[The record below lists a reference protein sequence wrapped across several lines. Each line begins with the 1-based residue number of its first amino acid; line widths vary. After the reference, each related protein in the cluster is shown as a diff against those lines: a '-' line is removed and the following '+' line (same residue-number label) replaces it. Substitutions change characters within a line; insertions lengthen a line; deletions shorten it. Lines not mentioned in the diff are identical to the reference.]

1 MISKDMGSDEDYQDY
16 LIDCEDLG
24 LPPVSRED
32 FEIAGMQYYANNPQ
46 PAPAAGSIEALD
58 SGLRDARIIDELSGA
73 NIRLHIA
80 LSTALGLDFE
90 PTEDIERYTDAIAVL
105 IRELAEAKKLK
116 QEVGTFLD
124 DNSDFSAGQ
133 RRLSVSAEHIKTLM
147 NAYDAAARA
156 LGYDEEN

>member
-105 IRELAEAKKLK
+105 IRELAEAKP
-116 QEVGTFLD
+116 
-124 DNSDFSAGQ
+124 
-133 RRLSVSAEHIKTLM
+133 
-147 NAYDAAARA
+147 
-156 LGYDEEN
+156 